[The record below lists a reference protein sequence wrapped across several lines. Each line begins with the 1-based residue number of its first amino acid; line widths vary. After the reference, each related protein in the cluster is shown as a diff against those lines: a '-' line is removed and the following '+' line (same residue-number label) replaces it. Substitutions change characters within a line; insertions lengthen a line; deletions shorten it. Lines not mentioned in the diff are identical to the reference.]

1 MAEFKLCPE
10 GLATFPSAQKLEVG
24 KICVGRVVRYD
35 KELGCLFVY
44 LGGGKIGIIPEKE
57 VTIYEYTYPYGDT
70 TFTPYQISSI
80 VGKKI
85 TAKIMG
91 ISSGIYVLSR
101 RKTIKEAYKQIT
113 SKANKNVR
121 VQITAIYDYGL
132 FCDIGNGVIG
142 FVPISY
148 CSLCRIQNLEKYFSV
163 GDTIKVKITEIK
175 THKENYRIT
184 LSRKDAFKTY
194 SLNPAAPK
202 EGDVCTGKIG
212 LPVQTDDGY
221 FVEITPAIAGIV
233 DIPYNVP
240 HIEEGTTATFYV
252 KRVTE
257 KGLKLELIALL
268 SKE

>member
-1 MAEFKLCPE
+1 MAEFILCPE
-10 GLATFPSAQKLEVG
+10 GLATFPNAQTLEVG
-24 KICVGRVVRYD
+24 KTCVGRVVRYD

-44 LGGGKIGIIPEKE
+44 LGGGKIGIIPEME
-57 VTIYEYTYPYGDT
+57 ATIYEYTYPYGDT
-70 TFTPYQISSI
+70 TLTPYQISSI

-91 ISSGIYVLSR
+91 ISSGIYILSR

-148 CSLCRIQNLEKYFSV
+148 CSLCRIQNLKKYFSV

-175 THKENYRIT
+175 TPKENYRIT
-184 LSRKDAFKTY
+184 LSRKDAFKTLEFDTLATK
-194 SLNPAAPK
+194 S
-202 EGDVCTGKIG
+202 GDVCIG
-212 LPVQTDDGY
+212 TICLPVQDCDGY
-221 FVEITPAIAGIV
+221 YVEVTPAISGIV
-233 DIPYNVP
+233 DVPHEVP
-240 HIEEGTTATFYV
+240 HIHEGTKASFYV
-252 KRVTE
+252 RKVTE
-257 KGLKLELIALL
+257 KGLKLGLVALL
-268 SKE
+268 T